1 MLRRFDRRGTAR
13 VHFMSALTAVQ
24 GEDNET
30 RSYLELVD
38 VLRREGSE
46 VETDLRELWRRVVFN
61 ILVSNTDDHLRNHG
75 FLRDARAAAGWRL
88 APAYDLN
95 PMPLD
100 VRPRVHALAIDE
112 AETSGSLETALSVA
126 PAFGI
131 SKVAEARA
139 IARKVGSAV
148 AKWRTVAAKYGI
160 GKSDVERMASAF
172 EHEDLRAAVA

>member
-1 MLRRFDRRGTAR
+1 
-13 VHFMSALTAVQ
+13 
-24 GEDNET
+24 
-30 RSYLELVD
+30 
-38 VLRREGSE
+38 
-46 VETDLRELWRRVVFN
+46 
-61 ILVSNTDDHLRNHG
+61 
-75 FLRDARAAAGWRL
+75 
-88 APAYDLN
+88 
-95 PMPLD
+95 MPLD